1 MFVPRSLLALGRAV
15 FLIPALALA
24 AGASAQPLSP
34 QWPAAI
40 PAMPWQAVP
49 LWPQAMPPM
58 APPVTYPMPFGVVAW
73 PAPLPMPVAP
83 MPAAGGWLPVVLVW
97 MPVQALA
104 PSGVDYGPV
113 ADTPVV
119 ELPAPDDVVASEVPP
134 ASSPEPEGVPA
145 PTPAGEAGGGHP
157 PAPPSERPAA
167 PDRSDTGSPAAA
179 AVASPAVASDAG
191 TARPATAAGAPLQ
204 ADSAGG
210 VAAPAAVAKPG
221 VDYGPIAP
229 TPVVH
234 LVKPRK
240 PAATRPAGAKPAA
253 ALPAPPPKRRLCWTN
268 GVVAPCR

>member
-1 MFVPRSLLALGRAV
+1 MFVPRSLHALGRAA

-24 AGASAQPLSP
+24 VGASAQPLP
-34 QWPAAI
+34 AQWPAAI
-40 PAMPWQAVP
+40 PAVPWQAVP

-58 APPVTYPMPFGVVAW
+58 APPVTYPMPFGVVGW
-73 PAPLPMPVAP
+73 PAPVPMPMAP
-83 MPAAGGWLPVVLVW
+83 GPASGGWLPVVLVW

-119 ELPAPDDVVASEVPP
+119 ELPAPDDAVASEAPP
-134 ASSPEPEGVPA
+134 ASSPEPVPA
-145 PTPAGEAGGGHP
+145 PAGEAGGGHP
-157 PAPPSERPAA
+157 PAA
-167 PDRSDTGSPAAA
+167 PDRGDTGSPAAA
-179 AVASPAVASDAG
+179 VASTAVASGAG
-191 TARPATAAGAPLQ
+191 AARPAAPPGEPLQ
-204 ADSAGG
+204 AASAGG
-210 VAAPAAVAKPG
+210 LAAPAAVTKPG

-253 ALPAPPPKRRLCWTN
+253 ASPAPPPKRRLCWTN